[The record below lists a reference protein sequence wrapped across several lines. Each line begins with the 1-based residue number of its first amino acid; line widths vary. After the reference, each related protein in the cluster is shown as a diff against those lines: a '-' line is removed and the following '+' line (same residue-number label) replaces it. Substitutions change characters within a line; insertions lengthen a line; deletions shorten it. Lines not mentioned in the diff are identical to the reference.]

1 MGIPLVIIQF
11 TWIFRYKPSIL
22 GYPHYIIYI
31 YTLYIYIIFTGLK
44 PSTPTSKK
52 FAFSQVQGGL
62 WSQQI
67 FFSPCPNWPFL
78 RLRGISTIK
87 IWLAT
92 ISALLTWNL
101 LPGHGTIMGIRMGNR
116 MKSVKSQVKNQ
127 SKKNLMFIFS
137 CINLYWKLYKQKH
150 RRTTSVLGYWWD
162 MQTDLSQTCLFFIFV
177 LFLLLLLHLSIF
189 LLNYWSAKNRK
200 IFVQDATYT

>member
-31 YTLYIYIIFTGLK
+31 YIHYIYIIFTGLK

-67 FFSPCPNWPFL
+67 FFRHAQIDHFFGCVGFQP
-78 RLRGISTIK
+78 
-87 IWLAT
+87 
-92 ISALLTWNL
+92 
-101 LPGHGTIMGIRMGNR
+101 
-116 MKSVKSQVKNQ
+116 
-127 SKKNLMFIFS
+127 SKYGWQPLV
-137 CINLYWKLYKQKH
+137 LY
-150 RRTTSVLGYWWD
+150 
-162 MQTDLSQTCLFFIFV
+162 
-177 LFLLLLLHLSIF
+177 
-189 LLNYWSAKNRK
+189 
-200 IFVQDATYT
+200 